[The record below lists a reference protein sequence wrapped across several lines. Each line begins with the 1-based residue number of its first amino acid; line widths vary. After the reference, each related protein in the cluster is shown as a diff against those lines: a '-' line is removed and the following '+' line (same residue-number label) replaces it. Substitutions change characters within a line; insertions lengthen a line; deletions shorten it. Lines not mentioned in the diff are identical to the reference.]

1 MKKIYLV
8 ALLSLLIAVLAA
20 CSGGDKNST
29 DNNDS
34 SNATSSEPK
43 KGGSLTVAVTGDPNV
58 LNPLY
63 TGDRVSLTIQQALFA
78 PLFYT
83 DGGEVE
89 PALAESLTPSED
101 NLTYTLKLKE
111 GLTWHDGETL
121 NADDIVFTMSS
132 LLDEGQNSSI
142 RGSFVYDGKPV
153 QVTKVD
159 ETTVEFKLPVIAPA
173 FESALQS
180 LFPIPEHVF
189 AGEADLQ
196 KSTKNSAP
204 IGSGPFKFVEYKPS
218 QYMKLERFDGYF
230 AGAAYLDNVVF
241 QIVKDENA
249 AGLALQ
255 NGEINLKAIQPTEV
269 EQVKSTS
276 NVELVT
282 YPEYRLVYM
291 ALNHNIEA
299 LQNKK
304 FRQALALTLDRND
317 MIQAAFGS
325 DEYAEP
331 AYSIFTKDVEY
342 LAADLEQNAQDV
354 KKAKQLL
361 EESGIDPSK
370 LKLNMYFA
378 SNNKALEGIALYTQ
392 QQFKEIGVDLV
403 LDAGDSSTIF
413 TAAEDRE
420 GTDYAFLLNGY
431 IMGSEADSYK
441 LLFMSNAAYN
451 YANYKNATLDP
462 LWEKGAVTPNGPERG
477 AIYAEIQEALAE
489 DVAVYPI
496 SYNYNVIALDKRY
509 GGLEEAKPIPVTMVR
524 DLSKIYLK

>member
-1 MKKIYLV
+1 MRKIYLI
-8 ALLSLLIAVLAA
+8 AILSVLIAVLAA
-20 CSGGDKNST
+20 CSGDDKNKT
-29 DNNDS
+29 DNGDS
-34 SNATSSEPK
+34 GNTSGEQK
-43 KGGSLTVAVTGDPNV
+43 QGGSLTVAVTGDPSV

-89 PALAESLTPSED
+89 PALAESLTSSED

-111 GLTWHDGETL
+111 GLTWHDGEAL
-121 NADDIVFTMSS
+121 NADDIVFTMNS

-142 RGSFVYDGKPV
+142 RGSFVYEGKPV
-153 QVTKVD
+153 QVSKVD
-159 ETTVEFKLPVIAPA
+159 ETTVEFALPVIAPA
-173 FESALQS
+173 FETALQG
-180 LFPIPEHVF
+180 LFPIPEHIF

-196 KSTKNSAP
+196 KSTKNNTP

-230 AGAAYLDNVVF
+230 AGKAHLDQVVF

-255 NGEINLKAIQPTEV
+255 NGEIHLKTIQPAEV
-269 EQVKSTS
+269 EQVKLTS

-291 ALNHNIEA
+291 AFNHNIEA

-304 FRQALALTLDRND
+304 FRQALALTLDREE

-325 DEYAEP
+325 NEFAEP

-342 LAADLEQNAQDV
+342 LETDLEQHAQDL

-378 SNNKALEGIALYTQ
+378 SNNKAMEGIALYTQ

-413 TAAEDRE
+413 TAAENRE

-441 LLFMSNAAYN
+441 LLYTSNAAYN
-451 YANYKNATLDP
+451 YANYKNASLDP
-462 LWEKGAVTPNGPERG
+462 LWEKAAVTPNGPERG
-477 AIYAEIQEALAE
+477 AIYTDIQKSLAE
-489 DVAVYPI
+489 DIAIYPI

-509 GGLEEAKPIPVTMVR
+509 GGLDEAKPIPVTMVR